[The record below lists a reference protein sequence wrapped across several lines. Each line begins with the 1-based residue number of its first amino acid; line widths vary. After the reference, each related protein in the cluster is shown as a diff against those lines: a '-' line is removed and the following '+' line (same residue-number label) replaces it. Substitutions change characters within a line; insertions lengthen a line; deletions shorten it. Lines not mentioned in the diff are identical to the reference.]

1 MHIISATKKNKECLL
16 NLYALSWLKVGEMVG
31 NLVGLTVT
39 QIGISATNAM
49 LLPLNYYLVESY
61 THLVYGA
68 IAGSGDS
75 RS

>member
-1 MHIISATKKNKECLL
+1 
-16 NLYALSWLKVGEMVG
+16 MVG

-39 QIGISATNAM
+39 QIGISATNVM
-49 LLPLNYYLVESY
+49 LLLPLNYLVESY

>member
-1 MHIISATKKNKECLL
+1 M
-16 NLYALSWLKVGEMVG
+16 GEMVG

-49 LLPLNYYLVESY
+49 LLPLNYLVESY